1 VDLLHPDLVPHQ
13 LARWQQHPV
22 FCGVRHLVH
31 TDPRPDLLDLPEVRR
46 SLAVVAERGLSLD
59 VPDAWPRH
67 MRQLRDVA
75 RAVPGLRVVVD
86 HLGKPPTDPREQRQ
100 WRQGLAEVA
109 ALPNTVAKVS
119 GLQHLHRGRDGV
131 EAEASLRPVWDA
143 ALELFGPERLM
154 YGGDWPM
161 TVPVGGYE
169 PAWAAT
175 ARLVGELSPPE
186 QDRVLAGT
194 AAAVYGLAARTGPRR
209 AGGHRCLTPA
219 TRRRD
224 RTRWIR
230 SRNRLHGGGRPM
242 LTGISPI
249 LTGELLAFLDAMGHS
264 DAVVIADA
272 HFPAERIASRLVLLP
287 TLGSPRSS
295 EPSSRCSRWTTS
307 PRWT

>member
-1 VDLLHPDLVPHQ
+1 MSPDAPLLRRVDAHLHLWDLSSGGYGWLTPDLGELHASFAAETADAALTAAGMDAAVLVQADDTLADTEAMLATAQQHAWVVGVVGWVDLLHPDLVPHQ
-13 LARWQQHPV
+13 LVRWQQHPA

-67 MRQLRDVA
+67 MGQLRDVA
-75 RAVPGLRVVVD
+75 RAGPGLRVVVD
-86 HLGKPPTDPREQRQ
+86 HLGKPPQDPGEQAR

-119 GLQHLHRGRDGV
+119 GLHHLHRGRDGV

-186 QDRVLAGT
+186 QDRVLGGT
-194 AAAVYGLAARTGPRR
+194 AAAVYGLATRTGPQ
-209 AGGHRCLTPA
+209 AGPVV
-219 TRRRD
+219 
-224 RTRWIR
+224 
-230 SRNRLHGGGRPM
+230 
-242 LTGISPI
+242 TG
-249 LTGELLAFLDAMGHS
+249 A
-264 DAVVIADA
+264 
-272 HFPAERIASRLVLLP
+272 
-287 TLGSPRSS
+287 
-295 EPSSRCSRWTTS
+295 
-307 PRWT
+307 